1 MFAGGRAPSYSKTVG
16 KDNDSDY
23 CCHLLW
29 PQMCWL
35 HPTGKSHTG
44 RICGAS
50 SISLWHVS
58 YFTGE
63 VIGVAGKTRSRLS
76 CDVNPC
82 TKFTLLCSSVQYKC
96 RTLVTM
102 NIGQIKFW
110 DPPPLLQP
118 CPCTQIVLFN
128 QMKMGNDDVVYS
140 NFLVVQPYIFVCKRL
155 ELLNVLRNF
164 NSMVYI
170 NIQIM

>member
-1 MFAGGRAPSYSKTVG
+1 MILTTVVISCGHKCVGYIPQVNLILVEYVVLPPSASDMFLTLQEK
-16 KDNDSDY
+16 
-23 CCHLLW
+23 LLV
-29 PQMCWL
+29 QQARQDQGFL
-35 HPTGKSHTG
+35 
-44 RICGAS
+44 
-50 SISLWHVS
+50 VN
-58 YFTGE
+58 
-63 VIGVAGKTRSRLS
+63 
-76 CDVNPC
+76 VNPC

-96 RTLVTM
+96 HTLVTM

-170 NIQIM
+170 NIQIMQWLKR